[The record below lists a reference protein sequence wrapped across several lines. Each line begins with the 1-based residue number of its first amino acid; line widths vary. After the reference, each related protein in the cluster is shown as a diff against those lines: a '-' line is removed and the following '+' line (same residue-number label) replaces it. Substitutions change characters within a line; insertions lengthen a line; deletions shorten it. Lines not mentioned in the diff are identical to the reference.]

1 MRVRSSSSA
10 LPFPSSMTPLFPWKQ
25 AVVVVAAALMA
36 LASLAVSVLMSLR
49 LQDRIAAVQTA
60 RDVRR
65 HVSNIATALREAE
78 AAQRMYVITG
88 EEAHLAP
95 LMGARESLP
104 ERWNSVSKL
113 ADRMPDFSP
122 DVPPLAKESTDALD
136 GLQAIADLR
145 RKEGRDAAIERVVT
159 GQSYQMLVA
168 MHEKLEAI
176 MEQLEQQI
184 GEETRSL
191 GQAEGRGRIAALST
205 GLVALGLG
213 LLGVWQWRQSLL
225 HYRRELNLHAE
236 KSRAEQ
242 MAQDKSDFLAA
253 MSHEVRTPLNAILGM
268 SEQLRDTVSES
279 PAAQQAEA
287 INEAGRGMLR
297 LVNDLLDLS
306 RMEAGR
312 LELHRSAVCIGTELE
327 WLLSLFGPQA
337 GERGI
342 QLTVTSATDLPVSV
356 WLDEVRFR
364 QILLNL
370 VSNALKFTKA
380 GGRVS
385 VRLERSENA
394 SGSELVVEVRDSG
407 CGIRP
412 ELQAVVFQPYVQGLT
427 ENRTTSE
434 SGTGLGLAIVKELVL
449 LMQGNISLQSQPG
462 TGTTFR
468 ITLPLIAPPSD
479 ALPVEPSPARRSAAP
494 VAPESPPPAGPL
506 AEEHAN
512 RLIQIL
518 QDKYAVAA
526 ATQSTSDVSALADAL
541 DRLAQDAH
549 CSLLAAEAEDLRRT
563 SRSFALTTLSR
574 NLDGLP
580 QRFAPLLASLP
591 SSPPVPA
598 VP

>member
-1 MRVRSSSSA
+1 M
-10 LPFPSSMTPLFPWKQ
+10 
-25 AVVVVAAALMA
+25 
-36 LASLAVSVLMSLR
+36 
-49 LQDRIAAVQTA
+49 
-60 RDVRR
+60 
-65 HVSNIATALREAE
+65 
-78 AAQRMYVITG
+78 
-88 EEAHLAP
+88 
-95 LMGARESLP
+95 ES
-104 ERWNSVSKL
+104 
-113 ADRMPDFSP
+113 
-122 DVPPLAKESTDALD
+122 
-136 GLQAIADLR
+136 
-145 RKEGRDAAIERVVT
+145 VVT
-159 GQSYQMLVA
+159 GQSYQTLVA

-191 GQAEGRGRIAALST
+191 GRAEGRGRIAALST

-225 HYRRELNLHAE
+225 HYRRELSLHAE

-268 SEQLRDTVSES
+268 SEQLRDTIPDG
-279 PAAQQAEA
+279 PAAQQAVA
-287 INEAGRGMLR
+287 ISEAGRGMLR

-312 LELHRSAVCIGTELE
+312 LELHRAAVCIGTELE

-342 QLTVTSATDLPVSV
+342 QLAVSAATDLPESV

-364 QILLNL
+364 QILINL
-370 VSNALKFTKA
+370 VGNALKFTKA

-434 SGTGLGLAIVKELVL
+434 SGTGLGLAIVKELIQ
-449 LMQGNISLQSQPG
+449 LMQGTISLQSQPG
-462 TGTTFR
+462 VGTTFR
-468 ITLPLIAPPSD
+468 LTLPLIVPPFD
-479 ALPVEPSPARRSAAP
+479 ALPSQPSPARGPAAP
-494 VAPESPPPAGPL
+494 VRPASTPAARPL

-512 RLIQIL
+512 RLIRIL
-518 QDKYAVAA
+518 EDKYVVAA

-541 DRLAQDAH
+541 ERLAQDAQ

-574 NLDGLP
+574 NLDSLP
-580 QRFAPLLASLP
+580 QRFALLLGSLP

>member
-1 MRVRSSSSA
+1 
-10 LPFPSSMTPLFPWKQ
+10 
-25 AVVVVAAALMA
+25 
-36 LASLAVSVLMSLR
+36 MSLR

-95 LMGARESLP
+95 LTGAQESLP
-104 ERWNSVSKL
+104 KRWNSVSKL

-122 DVPPLAKESTDALD
+122 DVPPLARESKDALD
-136 GLQAIADLR
+136 ALQTIADLR
-145 RKEGRDAAIERVVT
+145 RKEGRDAAIARVVT
-159 GQSYQMLVA
+159 GQSYQTLVA

-191 GQAEGRGRIAALST
+191 GQAEGRGRVAALST

-213 LLGVWQWRQSLL
+213 MLGVWQWRQSLL
-225 HYRRELNLHAE
+225 HYRRELNLQAE

-268 SEQLRDTVSES
+268 SEQLRDTVSEG

-312 LELHRSAVCIGTELE
+312 LELHRSAVYVGTQLE
-327 WLLSLFGPQA
+327 WLLSLFSPQA

-342 QLTVTSATDLPVSV
+342 QLAVSSANDLPVSV

-364 QILLNL
+364 QILINL

-412 ELQAVVFQPYVQGLT
+412 ELQTVVFQPYVQGLT
-427 ENRTTSE
+427 ENRTSSE

-462 TGTTFR
+462 VGTTFR
-468 ITLPLIAPPSD
+468 ITLPLIVPPSD
-479 ALPVEPSPARRSAAP
+479 ALPSAPSPARRTGAP
-494 VAPESPPPAGPL
+494 VVPDSTPPAGPL

-518 QDKYAVAA
+518 QNKYATAA

-541 DRLAQDAH
+541 DRLAQDAR
-549 CSLLAAEAEDLRRT
+549 CSLLAAAAEDLRRS

-580 QRFAPLLASLP
+580 QRFAPLLAALP